1 MCGFVGV
8 FGLNAQKFK
17 NEVDN
22 GTSIIK
28 HRGPDAAG
36 FYGDDFFL
44 TGFNRLKIID
54 LSNEANQP
62 FGDDEFVLVFNGEIY
77 NYLELQKRFGFETK
91 TSSDTEILFNVL
103 KKFKNNIEEGINLL
117 NGMFAFI
124 FYDKKTGKIIL
135 GRDRLGVKPLN
146 YFIKENNIF
155 FASEIKAMKPFC
167 GFFRVNHKTVVN
179 FLVNRTTDY
188 NKETFFDGIYQIKPG
203 FFVEAK
209 INGVKLKIK
218 EKKYWDAAKIK
229 ASGKISGTEAIDKF
243 KKLFF
248 DAVSLRFRAD
258 VPVSVLLSGGLDS
271 SAIASAAAILN
282 PAKEIT
288 AISAVYEGD
297 PMDEKKFAVKVVE
310 KYKNLKPIWVEI
322 KKGEFFESLKKTIYH
337 EEMPLPD
344 GSMVSHFIL
353 MEKINKNKIK
363 VVLTGQGGDEILGGY
378 VHTFL
383 PAYEADRIRNFKFQ
397 KNSLRGF
404 FHALP
409 YCIKNFFKL
418 LFIFKNDGKFFKD
431 KKNLFLVDKFYKHF
445 FGKTILS
452 SYLINSLKYWS
463 LPGFLHYEDRNSMAF
478 SIEAR
483 GPFLDYRLVEF
494 MVSLP
499 NDFKI
504 KDGIGKRILRESM
517 KNVIPEEI
525 LKRNDK
531 QGFYAPIEK
540 WDKEIP
546 LDFLDDKDFRKEF
559 NYINFKE
566 IQKSKKM
573 KWRIYTLW
581 LWYNIFKK

>member
-1 MCGFVGV
+1 MCGFIGV
-8 FGLNAQKFK
+8 FGLSASKFK
-17 NEVDN
+17 KEVKD
-22 GTSIIK
+22 GSLIIK

-36 FYGDDFFL
+36 FYSDDFFSV
-44 TGFNRLKIID
+44 GFNRLKIID
-54 LSNEANQP
+54 LSNDANQP
-62 FGDDEFVLVFNGEIY
+62 LEDDEFILLFNGEIY
-77 NYLELQKRFGFETK
+77 NYLELQEKFGFKTK

-103 KKFKNNIEEGINLL
+103 KKFKNNIKEGINLL
-117 NGMFAFI
+117 NGMFAFV
-124 FYDKKTGKIIL
+124 FYEKKTGKIIL

-146 YFIKENNIF
+146 YFIKGNNIF
-155 FASEIKAMKPFC
+155 FSSEIKALKPFC
-167 GFFRVNHKTVVN
+167 SSFGVNHKVVVN
-179 FLVNRTTDY
+179 FLVNRTMDY
-188 NKETFFDGIYQIKPG
+188 NEETFFNGIYQIKQG
-203 FFVEAK
+203 SFIEAEIK
-209 INGVKLKIK
+209 GEKLKIK
-218 EKKYWDAAKIK
+218 EARYWDAAEIK
-229 ASGKISGTEAIDKF
+229 TSGKITRTEAIDKF

-258 VPVSVLLSGGLDS
+258 VPVSILLSGGLDS
-271 SAIASAAAILN
+271 SAIASAAAILSLT
-282 PAKEIT
+282 KEIT
-288 AISAVYEGD
+288 TISAVYEDD
-297 PMDEKKFAVKVVE
+297 PMDEKKFAVKVIE

-322 KKGEFFESLKKTIYH
+322 KKDEFFKSLEKTIYH

-383 PAYEADRIRNFKFQ
+383 PAYEADKIRNFKFQ
-397 KNSLRGF
+397 KNSWRGF

-409 YCIKNFFKL
+409 YSVKNFL
-418 LFIFKNDGKFFKD
+418 RTLFIFKNDGKFFKD
-431 KKNLFLVDKFYKHF
+431 KKILFLVDKFYKHF
-445 FGKTILS
+445 SEKTILN

-499 NDFKI
+499 NYFKI
-504 KDGIGKRILRESM
+504 KDGVSKWILRESM
-517 KNVIPEEI
+517 KDVIPEEI

-581 LWYNIFKK
+581 LWYNIFNV